1 MSDLYSLIESVA
13 QKKID
18 SLNLTKTAPCKVV
31 KTFDNG
37 NVEIELVVNG
47 ARYTVPNYSGSQ
59 LSLGETAQLFYRGI
73 INSNT
78 AYIGASIY
86 KGVGGQI
93 NNCKMRARIGGLS
106 DTYMWVA
113 KSAITATHDTNVTVI
128 YNSSLFGVTDGT
140 ADFVICV
147 DGIEQDYKPVT
158 SLTTGIYIHISFS
171 VPVFLEQGEH
181 VVEIHGVGT
190 GSINAACGFVSGQY
204 ITNEIVYDD
213 TIDSDYLYIVNKD
226 TVDIISYIGKSSYP
240 KVPSTIEGLPVN
252 KIYPTA
258 FSFSNV
264 EAVYISDGI
273 TEIK

>member
-1 MSDLYSLIESVA
+1 VNDLYSLIESVA

-18 SLNLTKTAPCKVV
+18 NLNLTKTAPCKVI

-37 NVEIELVVNG
+37 NVEIELVANG

-73 INSNT
+73 IDSNT

-86 KGVGGQI
+86 KGGGGQT

-106 DTYMWVA
+106 DTYMWVS
-113 KSAITATHDTNVTVI
+113 KSAITATRDTNVTVT

-140 ADFVICV
+140 ADFIIYI
-147 DGIEQDYKPVT
+147 DGIEQDYKPIA
-158 SLTTGIYIHISFS
+158 SLTTGIYTHISFS

-181 VVEIHGVGT
+181 VVEIYGLGT
-190 GSINAACGFVSGQY
+190 GSINAACGFVSGQH
-204 ITNEIVYDD
+204 ITNEIAYDD
-213 TIDSDYLYIVNKD
+213 TVDSDYLYIINEN
-226 TVDIISYIGKSSYP
+226 TVEIISYIGKSAYP
-240 KVPSTIEGLPVN
+240 KVPSKIEGLPV
-252 KIYPTA
+252 KRIYPTA